1 MPDLSYNKR
10 QQKERPSIRQIAQE
24 FLSEELQAQ
33 LEPFL
38 RYIEE
43 KKFPFSLARCNTYE
57 SKYKGRPV
65 FRVEIALGQ
74 ACVRDTYAVK
84 VFTAADK
91 THFREQKAQRENNL
105 EHYKEQ
111 IENNLECYLDN
122 LALDMAEYYLAHQ
135 SYCRGCG
142 KCRPGVTLAIRGKAY
157 LSLCASDMYVM
168 RVTNPSESDFE
179 MIKRFIDARRQY
191 ISKS

>member
-10 QQKERPSIRQIAQE
+10 QQKERPLIRQIAQE
-24 FLSEELQAQ
+24 FLKEELQAQ

-43 KKFPFSLARCNTYE
+43 KRFPFSLARCNTYE
-57 SKYKGRPV
+57 SKYKGSPV

-84 VFTAADK
+84 IFTVADK
-91 THFREQKAQRENNL
+91 THFREP
-105 EHYKEQ
+105 KEQ
-111 IENNLECYLDN
+111 IEENLERYLAS
-122 LALDMAEYYLAHQ
+122 LGPDMAEYYLARQ

-142 KCRPGVTLAIRGKAY
+142 KCKPGVTLAIRGKEY
-157 LSLCASDMYVM
+157 PSLCACDMYVM

-191 ISKS
+191 ISQN